1 VSDPRGAYGRVYA
14 SGLRA
19 LSDAGEPPSTGLVY
33 VALCLHRNA
42 SSYVAYPSGK
52 RLADLTGLSRATV
65 VRALGALQR
74 VGLMVSMRQGRTG
87 KATYRLVLDF
97 PGQDVAQ
104 WTQQDAAP
112 DGRQMALAT
121 RFRHA
126 AAEVDESP
134 MSQVA
139 SPVSHVGGSP
149 MSQVAS
155 PVSHVVPHQCATNIT
170 NEQKKPTPTRSSSS
184 ASSEP
189 HGRLEG
195 GQGSPSS
202 AQEKKSQQD
211 ADHDPNGLSAAGSIA
226 TFSTPN
232 SAHQI
237 APPPNGD
244 PPTEEWVW
252 AGETV
257 PDDDPDFLA
266 LLAEERIFS
275 PHFDE
280 DDLVAVAKSEVRVR
294 RSRYLSEYEQ
304 RAADGDAQE
313 EAA

>member
-1 VSDPRGAYGRVYA
+1 MSDPRGGFGLIHRCSPGAVREAGLNPTAFAVYA
-14 SGLRA
+14 ICVIHR
-19 LSDAGEPPSTGLVY
+19 DAATY
-33 VALCLHRNA
+33 R
-42 SSYVAYPSGK
+42 AYPSGEGIAK
-52 RLADLTGLSRATV
+52 ILGVSRRLVVGYLADLE
-65 VRALGALQR
+65 R
-74 VGLMVSMRQGRTG
+74 VGLLVKTRSGHIGR
-87 KATYRLVLDF
+87 ATCRLVLDF
-97 PGQDVAQ
+97 PGQDIAAWAGEDAGLSPQQARLAQNLLSATESGEKPVAQ
-104 WTQQDAAP
+104 SEKPVAQSEKPAAH
-112 DGRQMALAT
+112 DVR
-121 RFRHA
+121 
-126 AAEVDESP
+126 SP
-134 MSQVA
+134 LL
-139 SPVSHVGGSP
+139 
-149 MSQVAS
+149 
-155 PVSHVVPHQCATNIT
+155 TNT
-170 NEQKKPTPTRSSSS
+170 TSEQKKPTPTRSSSS

-211 ADHDPNGLSAAGSIA
+211 ADHDPNGLSAAGSIG
-226 TFSTPN
+226 TFGTPN